1 MPNKKKQK
9 LILIP
14 DPQMEGL
21 IDKVLKRYKESNL
34 FSESARIHIS
44 REIYHVLCEY
54 ISQVNQ
60 GIINENPLAP
70 KPVEKKVLSLTPEEF
85 KRKQE
90 GKPVKKTR
98 AKAKTEIIL
107 KEPVKKMEQNS
118 KRSVQRTRTQRAL
131 ER

>member
-1 MPNKKKQK
+1 
-9 LILIP
+9 
-14 DPQMEGL
+14 MEGL
-21 IDKVLKRYKESNL
+21 IDKVLKRYRDSNL
-34 FSESARIHIS
+34 FSESARVHIS

-90 GKPVKKTR
+90 GKPVKK

-131 ER
+131 EK

>member
-90 GKPVKKTR
+90 GKPVKKAR

>member
-21 IDKVLKRYKESNL
+21 IDKVLKRYRDSNL
-34 FSESARIHIS
+34 FSESARVHIS

-60 GIINENPLAP
+60 GIIDENPLAP

-90 GKPVKKTR
+90 GKPVKK

-118 KRSVQRTRTQRAL
+118 KRSVQRTRTQRSL
-131 ER
+131 EK

>member
-21 IDKVLKRYKESNL
+21 IDKVLKRYRDSNL
-34 FSESARIHIS
+34 FSESARVHIS

-60 GIINENPLAP
+60 GIIDENPLAP

-90 GKPVKKTR
+90 GKPVKK

-131 ER
+131 EK

>member
-1 MPNKKKQK
+1 MSNKKKQK

-60 GIINENPLAP
+60 GIIDENPLAP

-90 GKPVKKTR
+90 GKPVKK

-131 ER
+131 EK

>member
-21 IDKVLKRYKESNL
+21 IDKVLKRYRDSNL
-34 FSESARIHIS
+34 FSESARVHIS

-60 GIINENPLAP
+60 GIIDENPLAP

-85 KRKQE
+85 KRKQ
-90 GKPVKKTR
+90 KQR
-98 AKAKTEIIL
+98 L
-107 KEPVKKMEQNS
+107 K
-118 KRSVQRTRTQRAL
+118 L
-131 ER
+131 F

>member
-1 MPNKKKQK
+1 MSNKKKQK

-60 GIINENPLAP
+60 GIIDENPLAP
-70 KPVEKKVLSLTPEEF
+70 KPVEKKV
-85 KRKQE
+85 
-90 GKPVKKTR
+90 
-98 AKAKTEIIL
+98 
-107 KEPVKKMEQNS
+107 
-118 KRSVQRTRTQRAL
+118 
-131 ER
+131 

>member
-1 MPNKKKQK
+1 MPSKKKQK

-21 IDKVLKRYKESNL
+21 IDKVLKRYRDSNL
-34 FSESARIHIS
+34 FSESARVHIS

-60 GIINENPLAP
+60 GIIDENPLAP

-90 GKPVKKTR
+90 GKPVKK

-118 KRSVQRTRTQRAL
+118 KRSVQRTRTQRSL
-131 ER
+131 EK